1 MFSSKHGF
9 QSTNVSDEV
18 LAFTLSMEF
27 QGISLITGTENPQ
40 AYLITESIVSWRIS
54 VSCVEHT
61 GILASVACSLMTQLP
76 PYPS

>member
-18 LAFTLSMEF
+18 LAFTLSVEF
-27 QGISLITGTENPQ
+27 QGISLITVSENPQ
-40 AYLITESIVSWRIS
+40 TYLITESIVIM
-54 VSCVEHT
+54 ENT

-76 PYPS
+76 PHPS